1 MRPLITIFVPHFAK
15 KINKY
20 TDILQKRETI
30 SQIDI
35 VLCQCEF
42 HDWMGTGRF
51 NQASLVN
58 KWLSIVKILLCNF
71 LPKKKKKEKKRKKVE
86 ITRYTSY
93 NGASEITR
101 SSLFWFEESV
111 SAYPLSLGLKS
122 TPIHQGWVALNSLFW
137 GPDSF
142 LFLFFFEGPWFLS

>member
-1 MRPLITIFVPHFAK
+1 MCCLHNHEAPHHNFCPLFAK
-15 KINKY
+15 KKKKY
-20 TDILQKRETI
+20 IDILQNRENT

-51 NQASLVN
+51 KQASLVN
-58 KWLSIVKILLCNF
+58 KWLSIAKILLCNF
-71 LPKKKKKEKKRKKVE
+71 LPKKKKKGKKVE
-86 ITRYTSY
+86 ITRYTNY
-93 NGASEITR
+93 NGASKITR

-111 SAYPLSLGLKS
+111 STYPLSLGLKS

-137 GPDSF
+137 GPDSSLF
-142 LFLFFFEGPWFLS
+142 LFLFEGP